1 MVVLNRVWLLSLHEP
16 CSITDTN
23 SVHIASVSER
33 SSSLKLSKV

>member
-16 CSITDTN
+16 CSIPDT
-23 SVHIASVSER
+23 VRTASVSEL